1 MENLLKYHIQATE
14 KKFDEL
20 HDSIKELSQK
30 MDNVNEFKVK
40 MIASSRT
47 VSFIIS
53 AVCGAITLLVS
64 VFTIKH

>member
-1 MENLLKYHIQATE
+1 MESLLKYHIQSTE
-14 KKFDEL
+14 KRFDEL
-20 HDSIKELSQK
+20 NSNIKELSQK